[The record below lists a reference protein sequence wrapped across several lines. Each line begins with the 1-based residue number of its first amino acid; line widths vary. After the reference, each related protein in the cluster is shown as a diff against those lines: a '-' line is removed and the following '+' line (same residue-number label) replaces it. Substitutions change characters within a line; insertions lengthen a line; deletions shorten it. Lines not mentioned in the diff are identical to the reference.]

1 MLKTLLRGSLSALKW
16 TLSAVGAVAILIV
29 ALVATPLARPPEL
42 ASISAARGTVDFSA
56 LPAIERFQARDGT
69 WLGFRHYP
77 SSGPA
82 TGRAAIVIHGSSG
95 SSGGT
100 IHALSGGLATRG
112 VETWAVDIRGHGTSG
127 TRGDI
132 GYVGQLE
139 DDLADFVALVRKT
152 APTAP
157 LTLVG
162 HSSGGGF
169 ALRVAGSPIQNLFE
183 RTVLLAPYLGYD
195 APSTRPSSG
204 GWAKADIPRI
214 VGLEL
219 CAPSASPAA
228 RRCRC
233 WPSRCRRIREKT
245 LVGTYTDR
253 LMRNFAVSR
262 DYRRDLATATRPITI
277 ISGADD
283 ELMFAD
289 KYKRSRARRRGS
301 GRRQA
306 DRRRQSHGH
315 RQRAQ
320 GHFHHRGRRRAGG
333 ERIVMSIESREA
345 AAALS
350 DIEDIV
356 RRVRQSRIYQ
366 LASLMLIM
374 WGALVFAGNLGSFLL
389 AALCRLFLDR
399 SECGGIAGSF
409 AISAFGYRQDRRSH
423 LRCQDA
429 DRAPAVLRL
438 RLSCTSGS
446 ATSRRASWVCSGR
459 SISCCCISSPGSGS
473 ERRLSRSVLASARSR
488 WSAISSSATGSS
500 RGWRSS
506 TAAA

>member
-1 MLKTLLRGSLSALKW
+1 MSKLLRGSLSALKW

-100 IHALSGGLATRG
+100 IHALSGGLAMHG

-132 GYVGQLE
+132 GYLGQLE

-152 APTAP
+152 APSAP

-169 ALRVAGSPIQNLFE
+169 ALRVAGSPIQNLFA

-195 APSTRPSSG
+195 APSTRPASG

-214 VGLEL
+214 VGL
-219 CAPSASPAA
+219 AA
-228 RRCRC
+228 LRAVGITCC
-233 WPSRCRRIREKT
+233 EALPVLAFAVPPNSDKN
-245 LVGTYTDR
+245 LVGTYSDR

-262 DYRRDLATATRPITI
+262 DFRRDLAGAKGPISI

-283 ELMFAD
+283 ELMFAE
-289 KYKRSRARRRGS
+289 KYTEAVQEAKMPVDVKLIEGINHMGIVSVPRAVSAIADDVATRG
-301 GRRQA
+301 Q
-306 DRRRQSHGH
+306 
-315 RQRAQ
+315 
-320 GHFHHRGRRRAGG
+320 
-333 ERIVMSIESREA
+333 
-345 AAALS
+345 
-350 DIEDIV
+350 
-356 RRVRQSRIYQ
+356 
-366 LASLMLIM
+366 
-374 WGALVFAGNLGSFLL
+374 
-389 AALCRLFLDR
+389 
-399 SECGGIAGSF
+399 AGS
-409 AISAFGYRQDRRSH
+409 
-423 LRCQDA
+423 
-429 DRAPAVLRL
+429 
-438 RLSCTSGS
+438 
-446 ATSRRASWVCSGR
+446 
-459 SISCCCISSPGSGS
+459 
-473 ERRLSRSVLASARSR
+473 
-488 WSAISSSATGSS
+488 
-500 RGWRSS
+500 
-506 TAAA
+506 